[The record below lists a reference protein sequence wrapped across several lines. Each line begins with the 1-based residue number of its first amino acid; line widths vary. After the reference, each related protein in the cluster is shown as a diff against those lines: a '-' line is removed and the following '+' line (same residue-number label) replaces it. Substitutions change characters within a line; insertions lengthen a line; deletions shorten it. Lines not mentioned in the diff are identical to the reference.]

1 MRALLWYRFR
11 MLWKQSKWLFI
22 VIIAIAIEILV
33 IALTC
38 GRSILE
44 DEHFYFGFS
53 IGFLS
58 VYTAMIPIFV
68 LQIEEKE
75 KNMDLLL
82 TMPWSRKQIA
92 IGNYAMTWICAA
104 VMGVYSLLLTTIL
117 QENWA
122 VIVISIVI
130 ILLANTFYIPL
141 FLFLGG
147 QRALVVLMLL
157 GAVCGIGGKECL
169 THLMESVKS
178 FPSASIFGSIVAVL
192 IVLHGISICLS
203 VWKCQK
209 KDF

>member
-1 MRALLWYRFR
+1 MGALLWYRFR
-11 MLWKQSKWLFI
+11 MLWKQFKWLFI
-22 VIIAIAIEILV
+22 VMIAVAVVVLAV
-33 IALTC
+33 ALIC

-44 DEHFYFGFS
+44 EEHFYFGFS

-58 VYTAMIPIFV
+58 VYTAMLPIFV
-68 LQIEEKE
+68 LQTEEKE
-75 KNMDLLL
+75 KNIDLLL

-104 VMGVYSLLLTTIL
+104 VMGIYSLLLTTAL

-122 VIVISIVI
+122 MIAFSAGI

-157 GAVCGIGGKECL
+157 GAACGIGGKEWL
-169 THLMESVKS
+169 PHLPESVKS
-178 FPSASIFGSIVAVL
+178 LPSAAIFGGIAVVL

-203 VWKCQK
+203 IWKYQK